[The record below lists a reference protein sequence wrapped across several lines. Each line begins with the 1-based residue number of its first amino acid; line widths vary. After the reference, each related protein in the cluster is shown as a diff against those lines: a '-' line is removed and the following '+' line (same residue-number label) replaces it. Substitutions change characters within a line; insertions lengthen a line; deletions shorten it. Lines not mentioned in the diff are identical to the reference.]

1 MNKKVLIIAISLMIV
16 AIILGAF
23 GAHGL
28 KELVSPEKV
37 ASFETG
43 VKYQIYAAL
52 SLLIVA
58 FNQEK
63 LATCPKCFY
72 RLLLGGLLLFSGSI
86 YLLSIQEVIDV
97 KMKFLGPVT
106 PIGGLLM
113 IVSWVFLLFSV
124 LSKKN
129 K

>member
-23 GAHGL
+23 GAHEL

-63 LATCPKCFY
+63 LVTCPKWFY
-72 RLLLGGLLLFSGSI
+72 RFLIAGLLLFSGSI
-86 YLLSIQEVIDV
+86 YLLSIQEIINI
-97 KMKFLGPVT
+97 KLKFLGPIT
-106 PIGGLLM
+106 PFGGLLM
-113 IVSWVFLLFSV
+113 IVSWVFLFSSV